1 MGLWPFGKQV
11 HELSQEL
18 RRELLNT
25 FSIASEDAATMRYVS
40 KRGRLGTGNVNRVF
54 IFNPAMLSQLE
65 LASANYESLTTLKKG
80 LLFTGH
86 IMTGQP
92 TSKANLVVL
101 SDKRALSISVPC
113 KDIKSRCCDP
123 SLKAKHHE
131 TNRHSILGRS
141 WLGAKRLQVT

>member
-54 IFNPAMLSQLE
+54 IFDPAMLSHLE
-65 LASANYESLTTLKKG
+65 LASANYGNLTTLKKG

-101 SDKRALSISVPC
+101 SDKRAL
-113 KDIKSRCCDP
+113 
-123 SLKAKHHE
+123 
-131 TNRHSILGRS
+131 
-141 WLGAKRLQVT
+141 